1 MFIQPIETAP
11 ARLADL
17 LSAAEAAIR
26 AVPPAFPLDATVAV
40 NPFLGQTGEHLSTAA
55 ARLARV
61 GGVSLTRPRSDYRAE
76 IAAGRITDADLS
88 EALGSASSPLAP
100 TDVAALRSAA
110 GSDTAAPRALPTIAD
125 LARDASGIDWP
136 SVIGKTLGL
145 WAAGYFDRG
154 QALWTPA
161 PGQCAYSA
169 WRAWATNDLT
179 PEIAG
184 LAGFCAHASRAPD
197 TSERALLRAAEG
209 LGLTETAAGTAFHR
223 LLMDMGGWA
232 QHARWLLWQ
241 AELQG
246 DSDRTP
252 GDLLAIRLVWEEA
265 LLAAYP
271 AVAETW
277 AKTVAA
283 HAEPPV
289 ASCEQVVDAILQ
301 EAAERAHQRR
311 LAAAMSTPAPAGDR
325 PFLQAAFCIDVRSE
339 VFRRALEAQSPGIET
354 IGFAGF
360 FGLPLA
366 HTAHG
371 SDIVEAHL
379 PVLLT
384 PGMTTTS
391 HFSDEKEHEARIGAR
406 AARAWGRFRQAA
418 VSSFA
423 FVEAAG
429 PLYGAKLVRDA
440 LGLGGGKAAQGPAPR
455 VVGGLDAATKAATA
469 AAVLK
474 AMSLTAGHGRVVLLL
489 GHGAQVTN
497 NPHESAYHCGA
508 CGGHTG
514 EVSARLLAML
524 LNDPETRARLPAQ
537 GIDLAPDTVFVA
549 GLHDTTTDEVTLYRD
564 GLDPGDTSLEAD
576 LARVR
581 RWLDAAGR
589 QVRTER
595 ALRIAGA
602 NADGLASRAQNWA
615 EIRPEWG
622 LAGCAAFIAAP
633 RGVTAGS
640 DLAGRA
646 FLHSY
651 DWRADEGFG
660 TLELIL
666 TAPVVVASWIS
677 LQYYGSAVAPEVFG
691 GGNKLIH
698 NVVGGIG
705 VVEGNGGRL
714 RPGLPWQ
721 AVHDGAAL
729 AHEPLRLSVYVEAP
743 RAAIADVLAAH
754 DGVRALFNNGWL
766 HLFALKDGA
775 VEARYR
781 PGLTWEDTGQTL
793 QAA

>member
-1 MFIQPIETAP
+1 
-11 ARLADL
+11 
-17 LSAAEAAIR
+17 
-26 AVPPAFPLDATVAV
+26 
-40 NPFLGQTGEHLSTAA
+40 
-55 ARLARV
+55 
-61 GGVSLTRPRSDYRAE
+61 
-76 IAAGRITDADLS
+76 
-88 EALGSASSPLAP
+88 
-100 TDVAALRSAA
+100 
-110 GSDTAAPRALPTIAD
+110 
-125 LARDASGIDWP
+125 
-136 SVIGKTLGL
+136 
-145 WAAGYFDRG
+145 
-154 QALWTPA
+154 
-161 PGQCAYSA
+161 
-169 WRAWATNDLT
+169 
-179 PEIAG
+179 
-184 LAGFCAHASRAPD
+184 
-197 TSERALLRAAEG
+197 
-209 LGLTETAAGTAFHR
+209 
-223 LLMDMGGWA
+223 
-232 QHARWLLWQ
+232 
-241 AELQG
+241 
-246 DSDRTP
+246 
-252 GDLLAIRLVWEEA
+252 
-265 LLAAYP
+265 
-271 AVAETW
+271 
-277 AKTVAA
+277 
-283 HAEPPV
+283 
-289 ASCEQVVDAILQ
+289 
-301 EAAERAHQRR
+301 
-311 LAAAMSTPAPAGDR
+311 MSTPSAPAGVDR
-325 PFLQAAFCIDVRSE
+325 PFLQPRSAFDVPVRK

-576 LARVR
+576 LAQGAPLARRRRRGRCGPSAHCGSRVQTRTVSHPAR
-581 RWLDAAGR
+581 RIGPRSAPNGGWRLRRLHRRAPGASRPDRTLRAGR
-589 QVRTER
+589 SCT
-595 ALRIAGA
+595 
-602 NADGLASRAQNWA
+602 
-615 EIRPEWG
+615 
-622 LAGCAAFIAAP
+622 
-633 RGVTAGS
+633 VTTG
-640 DLAGRA
+640 GPTR
-646 FLHSY
+646 
-651 DWRADEGFG
+651 GFG

-691 GGNKLIH
+691 GGNKAHTQCRGRHRRRRGQRGPAAPRPALA
-698 NVVGGIG
+698 GGARRRG
-705 VVEGNGGRL
+705 
-714 RPGLPWQ
+714 P
-721 AVHDGAAL
+721 L

-754 DGVRALFNNGWL
+754 DGVRAPLQQWL
-766 HLFALKDGA
+766 AAPLRAEGRSGRSALPARPHLGRHRA
-775 VEARYR
+775 
-781 PGLTWEDTGQTL
+781 TL